1 MPAGGGHLCQ
11 RVNGHIMLYVQSAW
25 SRSRRLEIWRENRM
39 CMRVVV
45 PLVVWSLL
53 NNHVVAEAPKV
64 VVPLAK
70 AHAHN
75 DYHHK
80 RPLLDAL
87 DHGFCSVEADVFLVG
102 DELQV
107 AHSRSEL
114 KPERTLQSLY
124 LEPLRQRVEQNN
136 GRVYPNGPSFTLMI
150 DIKSEGS
157 ATYEALHKL
166 LSQYEAILT
175 RVQSGRR
182 IAGAIDIVVSGNR
195 ATAVI
200 AANDPR
206 YVGIDG
212 RLSDLNSDQPA
223 DLLPM
228 ISDNWSNHF
237 RWRGTGEIPA
247 VEKKKLREVVT
258 QAHNAGRRVR
268 FWATP
273 ETPAMWMELYD
284 AGVDAINTDRLDE
297 LQAFLLE
304 RRQK

>member
-1 MPAGGGHLCQ
+1 
-11 RVNGHIMLYVQSAW
+11 
-25 SRSRRLEIWRENRM
+25 M
-39 CMRVVV
+39 CLRVVV
-45 PLVVWSLL
+45 PLVVWTLL
-53 NNHVVAEAPKV
+53 NSHLSAEAPTA

-75 DYHHK
+75 DYYHK

-102 DELQV
+102 NELQV

-150 DIKSEGS
+150 DVKSEGT
-157 ATYEALHKL
+157 ATYQALHGL
-166 LSQYEAILT
+166 LSRYKAILT
-175 RVQSGRR
+175 RVESGRR
-182 IAGAIDIVVSGNR
+182 VAGAVDVVVSGNR

-200 AANDPR
+200 AADDPR
-206 YVGIDG
+206 YVGVDG
-212 RLSDLNSDQPA
+212 RLTDLISDQPA

-228 ISDNWSNHF
+228 ISDNWGNHF
-237 RWRGTGEIPA
+237 RWRGAGEIPA
-247 VEKKKLREVVT
+247 AEKKKLRDVVT
-258 QAHNAGRRVR
+258 LAHNSGRRVR

-273 ETPAMWMELYD
+273 ETPALWSELYE
-284 AGVDAINTDRLDE
+284 AGVDAINTDRLAE
-297 LQAFLLE
+297 LQAFLSARLQDQE
-304 RRQK
+304 NDNDR

>member
-1 MPAGGGHLCQ
+1 
-11 RVNGHIMLYVQSAW
+11 
-25 SRSRRLEIWRENRM
+25 M
-39 CMRVVV
+39 CMRVLV
-45 PLVVWSLL
+45 PLVVCTLL
-53 NNHVVAEAPKV
+53 NGHLAAETA

-87 DHGFCSVEADVFLVG
+87 DHGFCSVEADIFLVG
-102 DELQV
+102 NELQV

-124 LEPLRQRVEQNN
+124 LEPLRQRVEQND

-150 DIKSEGS
+150 DIKSEAA
-157 ATYEALHKL
+157 ATYKTLHKL
-166 LSQYEAILT
+166 LSQYRAILT
-175 RVQSGRR
+175 RVESGRR
-182 IAGAIDIVVSGNR
+182 VAGAIDIVVSGNR

-200 AANDPR
+200 AADDPR

-223 DLLPM
+223 DLLPL
-228 ISDNWSNHF
+228 ISDNWGNHF
-237 RWRGTGEIPA
+237 RWRGVGEIPA
-247 VEKKKLREVVT
+247 AEKKKLRDVVK

-273 ETPAMWMELYD
+273 ETPALWSELYD

-297 LQAFLLE
+297 LQDFLSARL
-304 RRQK
+304 QNK

>member
-1 MPAGGGHLCQ
+1 MCSK
-11 RVNGHIMLYVQSAW
+11 Y
-25 SRSRRLEIWRENRM
+25 LEPLAAAKFWRENGM
-39 CMRVVV
+39 CMRVLV
-45 PLVVWSLL
+45 PLVVSTLL
-53 NNHVVAEAPKV
+53 NGHLAAEAPTA

-87 DHGFCSVEADVFLVG
+87 DHGFCSVEADIFLVG
-102 DELQV
+102 NELQI

-124 LEPLRQRVEQNN
+124 LEPLRQRVEQND
-136 GRVYPNGPSFTLMI
+136 GRVYANGPSFTLMI
-150 DIKSEGS
+150 DIKSEGA
-157 ATYEALHKL
+157 ATYKILHKL
-166 LSQYEAILT
+166 LSQYKAILT
-175 RVQSGRR
+175 RVESGRR
-182 IAGAIDIVVSGNR
+182 VAGAVDVVVSGNR
-195 ATAVI
+195 ATAMI
-200 AANDPR
+200 AADDPR

-228 ISDNWSNHF
+228 ISDNWGSHF
-237 RWRGTGEIPA
+237 RWRGVGDIPA
-247 VEKKKLREVVT
+247 AEKKKLRDVVT
-258 QAHNAGRRVR
+258 QAHHAGRRVR

-273 ETPAMWMELYD
+273 ETPAMWSELYD

-297 LQAFLLE
+297 LQAFLLA
-304 RRQK
+304 RLRSPKSDNGR